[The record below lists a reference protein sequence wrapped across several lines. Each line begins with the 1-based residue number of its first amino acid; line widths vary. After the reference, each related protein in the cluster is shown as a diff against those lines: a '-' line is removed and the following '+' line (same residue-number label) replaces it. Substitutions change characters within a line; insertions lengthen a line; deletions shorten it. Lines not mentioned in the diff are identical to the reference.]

1 MALGAALRWPGDSLI
16 SESRRRSVL
25 RVLVQHPV
33 PVIAVAD
40 GGAVLLANRA
50 FAEVL
55 GCSCDAV
62 TSISYEDICS
72 VLPIDET
79 LFAVTRLCPDT
90 IGSLLQLGHATLF
103 VKMRRSAILSGADSD
118 AVELFEGLMKRLS
131 LLAEP

>member
-1 MALGAALRWPGDSLI
+1 LF
-16 SESRRRSVL
+16 
-25 RVLVQHPV
+25 
-33 PVIAVAD
+33 
-40 GGAVLLANRA
+40 ANTA

-72 VLPIDET
+72 VLPTDET
-79 LFAVTRLCPDT
+79 LFAATRLCPDA
-90 IGSLLQLGHATLF
+90 IGSLLQLGQATIF

-131 LLAEP
+131 WLAEPRGAPLC